1 MLKSILANIK
11 VLKPDCSLSI
21 KVFSTKRCERNNL
34 DRWMWKVVQYR
45 QEGFSIVID
54 LFSCCL
60 ATVRSDIIID
70 LALLIL
76 WMLSIMQA
84 MKVENMVK
92 LKEEFDYKSLCRR
105 LEAELDRL
113 VAENERQ
120 VKAREDTEDD
130 SARSLEEARQSVFEA
145 ERKLASALEVC

>member
-1 MLKSILANIK
+1 
-11 VLKPDCSLSI
+11 
-21 KVFSTKRCERNNL
+21 
-34 DRWMWKVVQYR
+34 
-45 QEGFSIVID
+45 
-54 LFSCCL
+54 
-60 ATVRSDIIID
+60 VRSDIIID
-70 LALLIL
+70 LAILIL

>member
-1 MLKSILANIK
+1 MLSGNSEIRHN
-11 VLKPDCSLSI
+11 
-21 KVFSTKRCERNNL
+21 
-34 DRWMWKVVQYR
+34 YR
-45 QEGFSIVID
+45 PGSSYLVDAFH
-54 LFSCCL
+54 
-60 ATVRSDIIID
+60 
-70 LALLIL
+70 L